1 MLKKKSYNQSVQEQ
15 LWSRFKE
22 GDPIAFQQIYDQY
35 IDVLLAYGSK
45 ITSDRELLKDCIHDL
60 FISLY
65 KYCKRI
71 NEYEY
76 IEFYLFKSLKR
87 ILVKQI
93 SKERLKE
100 SLTDHADLLFN
111 LNFNFEEDY
120 IRKETEDHRYEKLK
134 EAFSTLDPQKQEL
147 IFLRFYSG
155 LSYAEIGE
163 VVGLQTEAVKKQ
175 VYRTFDYLRDKCPSI
190 LVEMFIMCCKA

>member
-1 MLKKKSYNQSVQEQ
+1 MKEDKSYTIQRKE
-15 LWSRFKE
+15 LWTRFKQ
-22 GDPIAFQQIYDQY
+22 GDSLAFQEIYNQY

-60 FISLY
+60 FISLH

-87 ILVKQI
+87 IVVKQM
-93 SKERLKE
+93 SRESLKE
-100 SLTDHADLLFN
+100 SLTNNMDIHFN
-111 LNFNFEEDY
+111 LNFNIEEDY
-120 IRKETEDHRYEKLK
+120 IRNETEKSRFNQLQ
-134 EAFSTLDPQKQEL
+134 EAFDALEPQKKEL

-163 VVGLQTEAVKKQ
+163 IVGMKTDTVKKQ
-175 VYRTFDYLRDKCPSI
+175 VYRIFDYLRDNHQSKLI
-190 LVEMFIMCCKA
+190 EMFIMCCKA